1 MLYFCIM
8 NHERSETDSFINKKQ
23 VVIVAMSGNML
34 LNFAGPAD
42 VFTYADKCLSASAAG
57 YDVVVASP
65 TANKKIKTSSGM
77 EIHCQSCVMD
87 ITRPIDT
94 LIIAG
99 NDFAELSN
107 PANSDFYKWLS
118 KVTERNTRRIGS
130 VCGGAFSLA
139 KAGLLNER
147 KATTHWD
154 LSERLKKSYP
164 LVHVDSNAF
173 FMSDGN
179 IYTSGGV
186 SSGIDLALA
195 LVEEDHGKDIAIA
208 VARKLVFYLSR
219 PGFQAQF
226 GNLLPVYESSNIAE
240 KLKSWITGHLHE
252 PLDIVRIAGHLN
264 MSTRNFTRVF
274 HKQTGISPA
283 KFIEKLRV
291 ETARKYL
298 EDTDISLERIAEQ
311 CGLGNLISMRRT
323 FLRHLMTTPSDYRRT
338 FRTSLKDIEIEELL
352 RSNLTASID
361 GI

>member
-1 MLYFCIM
+1 
-8 NHERSETDSFINKKQ
+8 
-23 VVIVAMSGNML
+23 MSGNTL

-42 VFTYADKCLSASAAG
+42 VFSYADKCLPGSVAG
-57 YDVVVASP
+57 YDVVIASP
-65 TANKKIKTSSGM
+65 TAVRKKVKTSSGM
-77 EIHCQSCVMD
+77 EIHCQCCVSD
-87 ITRPIDT
+87 ITTPIDT

-99 NDFAELSN
+99 NDFAELNN
-107 PANSDFYKWLS
+107 PANNDFYKWLS
-118 KVTERNTRRIGS
+118 EVTEHNIRRVASI
-130 VCGGAFSLA
+130 CGGVFSLA
-139 KAGLLNER
+139 KAGLLNGR

-173 FMSDGN
+173 FTNDGN

-195 LVEEDHGKDIAIA
+195 LVEEDHGKDIAIT

-219 PGFQAQF
+219 PGFQTQF

-240 KLKSWITGHLHE
+240 KLKSWFTEHLHE
-252 PLDIVRIAGHLN
+252 PLDLVRIAGHLN

-298 EDTDISLERIAEQ
+298 EDTDISLEKIAER

-323 FLRHLMTTPSDYRRT
+323 FLRHLMTTPSDYRRA
-338 FRTSLKDIEIEELL
+338 FRTSLKDIGIEELL
-352 RSNLTASID
+352 RPNLASS
-361 GI
+361 

>member
-1 MLYFCIM
+1 M
-8 NHERSETDSFINKKQ
+8 NHGISEADSHLTKKK
-23 VVIVAMSGNML
+23 VVIVAMSGNTL

-42 VFTYADKCLSASAAG
+42 VFSYADKCLPGSVAG
-57 YDVVVASP
+57 YDVVIASP
-65 TANKKIKTSSGM
+65 TAVRKKVKTSSGM
-77 EIHCQSCVMD
+77 EIHCQCCVSD
-87 ITRPIDT
+87 ITTPIDT

-99 NDFAELSN
+99 NDFAELNN
-107 PANSDFYKWLS
+107 PANNDFYKWLS
-118 KVTERNTRRIGS
+118 EVTEHNIRRVASI
-130 VCGGAFSLA
+130 CGGVFSLA
-139 KAGLLNER
+139 KAGLLNGR

-173 FMSDGN
+173 FTNDGN

-195 LVEEDHGKDIAIA
+195 LVEEDHGKDIAIT

-219 PGFQAQF
+219 PGFQTQF

-240 KLKSWITGHLHE
+240 KLKSWFTEHLHE
-252 PLDIVRIAGHLN
+252 PLDLVRIAGHLN

-298 EDTDISLERIAEQ
+298 EDTDISLEKIAER

-323 FLRHLMTTPSDYRRT
+323 FLRHLMTTPSDYRRA
-338 FRTSLKDIEIEELL
+338 FRTSLKDIGIEELL
-352 RSNLTASID
+352 RPNLASS
-361 GI
+361 

>member
-1 MLYFCIM
+1 M
-8 NHERSETDSFINKKQ
+8 NREISETDRLSRRKK

-42 VFTYADKCLSASAAG
+42 VFTYADKCLSGSPDG
-57 YDVVVASP
+57 YDVIVASP
-65 TANKKIKTSSGM
+65 TPNKKIKTSSGI
-77 EIHCQSCVMD
+77 EVHCQSCVMD
-87 ITRPIDT
+87 IPMPIDT

-99 NDFAELSN
+99 NDFSELSN
-107 PANSDFYKWLS
+107 PANNDFYRWLS
-118 KVTERNTRRIGS
+118 KVAERNTRRIGS
-130 VCGGAFSLA
+130 ICGGAFSLA
-139 KAGLLNER
+139 KAGLLNGK

-154 LSERLKKSYP
+154 LSEQLKKSYP

-173 FMSDGN
+173 FMKDGN

-186 SSGIDLALA
+186 SSGIDLSLA
-195 LVEEDHGKDIAIA
+195 LVEADHGKDIAIS

-226 GNLLPVYESSNIAE
+226 GNLLPLYESTNIAQ
-240 KLKSWITGHLHE
+240 KLKGWFSEHLHE
-252 PLDIVRIAGHLN
+252 PLDLGRIAEHLN

-274 HKQTGISPA
+274 HKQTGIPPA

-298 EDTDISLERIAEQ
+298 EDTDVSLERIAEQ

-323 FLRHLMTTPSDYRRT
+323 FLRHLMTTPSDYRRS
-338 FRTSLKDIEIEELL
+338 FRTSLKGIGIEELL
-352 RSNLTASID
+352 HSDITDISDVA
-361 GI
+361 